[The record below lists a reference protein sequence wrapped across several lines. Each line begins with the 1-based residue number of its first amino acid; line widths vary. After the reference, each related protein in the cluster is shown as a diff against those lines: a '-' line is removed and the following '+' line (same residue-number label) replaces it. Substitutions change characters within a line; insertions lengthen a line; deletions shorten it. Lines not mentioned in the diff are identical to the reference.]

1 MVQNPK
7 KGDPTIVYNNVGDV
21 SSPMKGFDVP
31 ELVNEA
37 KVFTLDDPDMS
48 VFNTLPDFLKA
59 KIISNLNFQGSSLQE
74 LIETQEK
81 EGVSPINTEETSHA
95 SSQEATDDNPW

>member
-1 MVQNPK
+1 
-7 KGDPTIVYNNVGDV
+7 
-21 SSPMKGFDVP
+21 MKGFDVP